1 MKTKYYLK
9 GKKITKKA
17 AIELL
22 GETRFKARM
31 EEAKQTFKD
40 DPNVENSWADGFM
53 IEFE

>member
-1 MKTKYYLK
+1 MKTNYYLK

-17 AIELL
+17 AVEFL
-22 GETRFKARM
+22 GETKFKARLK
-31 EEAKQTFKD
+31 EATQTFKD

>member
-17 AIELL
+17 AIEFL
-22 GETRFKARM
+22 GDEQFNARLI
-31 EEAKQTFKD
+31 EAKQTFME
-40 DPNVENSWADGFM
+40 DPLVEISWTDGFM

>member
-17 AIELL
+17 AVEFL
-22 GETRFKARM
+22 GEERFKVRLA
-31 EEAKQTFKD
+31 EAKQTFKD
-40 DPNVENSWADGFM
+40 DPNEEISWADGFM